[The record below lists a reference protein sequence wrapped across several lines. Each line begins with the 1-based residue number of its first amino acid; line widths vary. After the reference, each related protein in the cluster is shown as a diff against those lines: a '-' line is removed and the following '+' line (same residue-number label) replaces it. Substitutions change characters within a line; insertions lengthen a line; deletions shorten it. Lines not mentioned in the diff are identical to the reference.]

1 MATNV
6 SASLSPIN
14 PNTLFSEGYELA
26 DQSIIPNE
34 NITAAFVPFED
45 KVEYWVYDFNKNLV
59 GGEYN
64 FTGYNLAQNPSSNDE
79 NDTTTVELSPIND
92 LLDFGFDTGQLY
104 TVYNFVRYQ
113 LSSTPDNRYYIAE
126 ISSDRTELRLKSNII
141 SNEDI
146 FSSFQQLKSELNSS
160 EYFDEFYITFG
171 NNEYNIGVNIELD
184 TTGEIYSVLVK
195 LYDALPPNFGL
206 KDEAYVVTKVAESV
220 GYQIEYP
227 DLIEIPANVTLIQGP
242 NTNIE
247 FKDFVNNS
255 TELKSKTELTA
266 TNSSTSGDNLANI
279 LNRKGVTITPNYS
292 YDTFNEF
299 VNFSSAKKRIENF
312 VEKVRQIQVYE
323 VDIAT
328 LSTITGPTSQSTEVT
343 TNIASAYTNIETL
356 VKNFDGYEYFLYYST
371 GSSSYP
377 KSTSTFPYTLYSTT
391 DTTVLEWLG
400 SDVEGSQYY
409 GGILLSASLYDNNN
423 QNWLYYTIPEF
434 IRENSDN
441 DQYLEFS
448 NMVGQHFDE
457 IWLYTKAV
465 SEKLNTTSD
474 VDSGVPL
481 QLADDVITSLG
492 YKGFSNNYNN
502 QDNFI
507 GLTGENS
514 GSYVPPTGSELI
526 TDYIAVNNG
535 EELFQYGNFIN
546 QHISSSFPYA
556 IDKVSKEIYK
566 RLYHNMAYLTKK
578 KGTISG
584 LRQLINIWGIPNTIL
599 RINEFGGKNKD
610 NSDDYDLWYNRYNY
624 TFKPLNSES
633 GFAQAKMPWLPLQK
647 NFITEG
653 EQIVPDCIQF
663 RFKTNGAPGIAYT
676 SSLLAKKSDDDGSSF
691 YFDFGI
697 QLAYSPPTT
706 GSYLGA
712 GSSEYEN
719 WGTMR
724 LVMSGS
730 TADGG
735 DAISD
740 PIYLPFFD
748 KGWWSV
754 MLQRDTHVSASDN
767 SNATTYTLYAK
778 NNIYNGWDGNQ
789 IGFEGSA
796 SIVSNVSTSINEAW
810 NKFGSS
816 EYDTSIWLGA
826 DSRVEVGSTLI
837 QQNANFPFSGSFQE
851 FRYYSSQLPETVFN
865 DYVMNPES
873 IEGINITGPSSSF
886 NLLNFRA
893 ALGNELESTFIS
905 PALGGGVSEY
915 VPIHPSIV
923 GSTNGVGTG
932 GIFTTQSFYRGG
944 TPVSIYYIVY
954 PSASAILPYST
965 TNTEVYFLDQPAAR
979 SKK

>member
-14 PNTLFSEGYELA
+14 PNILFSEGYELA

-92 LLDFGFDTGQLY
+92 LLNFGFDTGQLY

-113 LSSTPDNRYYIAE
+113 LSTTPDNRYYIAE
-126 ISSDRTELRLKSNII
+126 ISSDRTELRLKSNVI

-146 FSSFQQLKSELNSS
+146 FSSFQQLKQELNSS

-171 NNEYNIGVNIELD
+171 DNEYNIGVNIELD
-184 TTGEIYSVLVK
+184 TTEEVYSVLVK
-195 LYDALPPNFGL
+195 LYDALPLNFAL
-206 KDEAYVVTKVAESV
+206 KDEVYVVTKVAESV

-227 DLIEIPANVTLIQGP
+227 SIIELPTNVTFIQGP

-255 TELKSKTELTA
+255 TELKSKSELLA
-266 TNSSTSGDNLANI
+266 TNSSASGDNLANI

-323 VDIAT
+323 ADIVT
-328 LSTITGPTSQSTEVT
+328 LSTITGSTSQSAEVT

-356 VKNFDGYEYFLYYST
+356 VKNFDGYEYFLYYNT

-377 KSTSTFPYTLYSTT
+377 KSTSTFPYTLYPTT

-400 SDVEGSQYY
+400 SDVENSQYY
-409 GGILLSASLYDNNN
+409 GGIILSASLYDSDN

-434 IRENSDN
+434 IRENNDN

-474 VDSGVPL
+474 VDSGIPL
-481 QLADDVITSLG
+481 QLADDVIASLG
-492 YKGFSNNYNN
+492 YPGFSNNYNN

-535 EELFQYGNFIN
+535 EELF
-546 QHISSSFPYA
+546 
-556 IDKVSKEIYK
+556 
-566 RLYHNMAYLTKK
+566 NMV
-578 KGTISG
+578 
-584 LRQLINIWGIPNTIL
+584 IL
-599 RINEFGGKNKD
+599 
-610 NSDDYDLWYNRYNY
+610 
-624 TFKPLNSES
+624 
-633 GFAQAKMPWLPLQK
+633 
-647 NFITEG
+647 
-653 EQIVPDCIQF
+653 
-663 RFKTNGAPGIAYT
+663 
-676 SSLLAKKSDDDGSSF
+676 
-691 YFDFGI
+691 
-697 QLAYSPPTT
+697 
-706 GSYLGA
+706 
-712 GSSEYEN
+712 
-719 WGTMR
+719 
-724 LVMSGS
+724 
-730 TADGG
+730 
-735 DAISD
+735 
-740 PIYLPFFD
+740 
-748 KGWWSV
+748 
-754 MLQRDTHVSASDN
+754 
-767 SNATTYTLYAK
+767 
-778 NNIYNGWDGNQ
+778 
-789 IGFEGSA
+789 
-796 SIVSNVSTSINEAW
+796 
-810 NKFGSS
+810 
-816 EYDTSIWLGA
+816 
-826 DSRVEVGSTLI
+826 
-837 QQNANFPFSGSFQE
+837 
-851 FRYYSSQLPETVFN
+851 
-865 DYVMNPES
+865 
-873 IEGINITGPSSSF
+873 
-886 NLLNFRA
+886 
-893 ALGNELESTFIS
+893 
-905 PALGGGVSEY
+905 
-915 VPIHPSIV
+915 
-923 GSTNGVGTG
+923 
-932 GIFTTQSFYRGG
+932 
-944 TPVSIYYIVY
+944 
-954 PSASAILPYST
+954 
-965 TNTEVYFLDQPAAR
+965 
-979 SKK
+979 

>member
-171 NNEYNIGVNIELD
+171 DNEYNIGVNIELD

-227 DLIEIPANVTLIQGP
+227 DLIEIPTNVTLIQGP

-247 FKDFVNNS
+247 LKDFVNNS

-323 VDIAT
+323 ADITT

-400 SDVEGSQYY
+400 SDVESSQYY
-409 GGILLSASLYDNNN
+409 GGIILSASLYDNNN

-653 EQIVPDCIQF
+653 EHNC
-663 RFKTNGAPGIAYT
+663 
-676 SSLLAKKSDDDGSSF
+676 S
-691 YFDFGI
+691 
-697 QLAYSPPTT
+697 
-706 GSYLGA
+706 
-712 GSSEYEN
+712 
-719 WGTMR
+719 
-724 LVMSGS
+724 
-730 TADGG
+730 
-735 DAISD
+735 
-740 PIYLPFFD
+740 
-748 KGWWSV
+748 
-754 MLQRDTHVSASDN
+754 
-767 SNATTYTLYAK
+767 
-778 NNIYNGWDGNQ
+778 
-789 IGFEGSA
+789 
-796 SIVSNVSTSINEAW
+796 
-810 NKFGSS
+810 
-816 EYDTSIWLGA
+816 
-826 DSRVEVGSTLI
+826 
-837 QQNANFPFSGSFQE
+837 
-851 FRYYSSQLPETVFN
+851 
-865 DYVMNPES
+865 
-873 IEGINITGPSSSF
+873 
-886 NLLNFRA
+886 
-893 ALGNELESTFIS
+893 
-905 PALGGGVSEY
+905 
-915 VPIHPSIV
+915 
-923 GSTNGVGTG
+923 
-932 GIFTTQSFYRGG
+932 
-944 TPVSIYYIVY
+944 
-954 PSASAILPYST
+954 
-965 TNTEVYFLDQPAAR
+965 
-979 SKK
+979 